1 MQLSHPLK
9 LHFVGLIA
17 ASLLFIANDA
27 PAATAVI
34 TNMNGA
40 VSVHKPD
47 GSLKLLSQKSEVDT
61 GDVISTEKNSFARLK
76 FTDGGEITIR
86 PESVLT
92 IDAYSFEETKPEQ
105 DSFIFGLIKGG
116 FRTITGLI
124 GKRGNRDA
132 YRANSTTATIGIRG
146 TDYGSL
152 LCQANCGKL
161 PDGQYID
168 VKQGKI
174 NVSNKAGSLDV
185 DVGQYAYV
193 KDAETTPVLLLGDPG
208 LPGFNEEDTVGA
220 GLGTF
225 ITGVIPEGAGCFV
238 Q

>member
-1 MQLSHPLK
+1 MQLSQPLK
-9 LHFVGLIA
+9 LHFVALIA
-17 ASLLFIANDA
+17 ASLLFMADHA
-27 PAATAVI
+27 LAATAMI
-34 TNMNGA
+34 TNMNGT
-40 VSVHKPD
+40 VSVHKSD
-47 GSLKLLSQKSEVDT
+47 GSLKVLSQKPEVDT
-61 GDVISTEKNSFARLK
+61 GDVIATEKNSYARLK

-92 IDAYSFEETKPEQ
+92 IDAYTFEENKPQQ

-132 YRANSTTATIGIRG
+132 YRANAVTATIGIRG

-152 LCQANCGKL
+152 LCNKNCGSL
-161 PDGQYID
+161 PDGQYVD
-168 VKQGKI
+168 VKNGKI
-174 NVSNKAGSLDV
+174 NISNKAGELDV
-185 DVGQYAYV
+185 NAGEYAYV
-193 KDAETTPVLLLGDPG
+193 KDADTAPVLLPGDPG
-208 LPGFNEEDTVGA
+208 LPEFKEEDTVAG

-225 ITGVIPEGAGCFV
+225 LTGVIPEGAGCFI